1 MNRSKN
7 NFDIV
12 KFDYFR
18 DDQVRTESVKGHV
31 VDILEE
37 NLPRRWATTYDFP
50 RDKTGAVQAETS
62 QLLNPAGLWPMF
74 SI

>member
-1 MNRSKN
+1 MNRGKN

-50 RDKTGAVQAETS
+50 AIKQGLFKAET
-62 QLLNPAGLWPMF
+62 LGY
-74 SI
+74 